1 MKTRIATSF
10 GLALVL
16 VFGIVG
22 VLIAFG
28 PQEAQ
33 ADHSL
38 PHPPT
43 AIKAEATPNDP
54 NTVAKWTIEF
64 INGQVA
70 DIGDPDPDMLAGGT
84 GNDFVII
91 EFEDDVQF
99 PESIDSRHITITATD
114 PRSLGDEGYFG
125 TLVAN
130 PLGQP
135 TIEKVAEYS
144 GANPQ
149 LAKTVDETQVT
160 LNIPDMEPSDEN
172 TGSQGIRVEPRSRSY
187 SGRLRASAIPLSPSP
202 TKATASLSV
211 TRTVLAELSSRVI

>member
-22 VLIAFG
+22 LMVAFG
-28 PQEAQ
+28 PLGVQ

-43 AIKAEATPNDP
+43 AISAEAAPNDP

-64 INGQVA
+64 INGQVGS
-70 DIGDPDPDMLAGGT
+70 DQDMLAGGT

-114 PRSLGDEGYFG
+114 PRCDMTPPTGCIG

-130 PLGQP
+130 PPRP
-135 TIEKVAEYS
+135 TY
-144 GANPQ
+144 
-149 LAKTVDETQVT
+149 D
-160 LNIPDMEPSDEN
+160 
-172 TGSQGIRVEPRSRSY
+172 
-187 SGRLRASAIPLSPSP
+187 
-202 TKATASLSV
+202 
-211 TRTVLAELSSRVI
+211 